1 MEIFPAIDIQGGNV
15 VRLTQGDYGHSKTYS
30 DAPVEAAMEFL
41 RLGASCLHVVDL
53 DGARD
58 GAAANLA
65 AIRDIC
71 GISRLFVEVG
81 GGIRD
86 ERSIERCLSLGAG
99 RAILGTVAA
108 KDFPFAERMAK
119 KYGGRIAVGVDAR
132 DQKVAVSGWAEATEI
147 DSFEFC
153 ERLNAAGVETVIYT
167 DISRDGG
174 LSGANLDAYRR
185 LRGIS
190 PLHVV
195 ASGGISYESELKVLR
210 DMGNYAAILGKALY
224 ENWLSLPR
232 ALAIAEG
239 REPQ

>member
-1 MEIFPAIDIQGGNV
+1 MEIFPAIDIMGGNV
-15 VRLTQGDYGHSKTYS
+15 VRLTRGDYGRSVIYGGV
-30 DAPVEAAMEFL
+30 PVEAAMEFL

-53 DGARD
+53 DGARG
-58 GAAANLA
+58 GAAANLG

-86 ERSIERCLSLGAG
+86 EAQIERCLALGAG
-99 RAILGTVAA
+99 RVILGTAA
-108 KDFPFAERMAK
+108 ARNFPFVEAMAK

-132 DQKVAVSGWAEATEI
+132 DQDVAVSGWTEATGI

-153 ERLNAAGVETVIYT
+153 ERLNGAGVETVIYT
-167 DISRDGG
+167 DIARDGALG
-174 LSGANLDAYRR
+174 GANLGAYRR

-190 PLHVV
+190 PLRVS
-195 ASGGISYESELKVLR
+195 ASGGISFESEIEALR

-224 ENWLSLPR
+224 ENLLSLPR
-232 ALAIAEG
+232 ALAIAAG
-239 REPQ
+239 REPG